1 MIFIKKSDKL
11 WMSLSYPIDSKGGLV
26 KVVDAKKYFK
36 YYYFHLFLNFAL
48 IIFGAILLI
57 GVKVSDEIIDFYY
70 YSNFASIIFIFWKV
84 MGFNRIFLSSADSV
98 RRVPIMMGLN
108 FSFAY
113 ISVAFLE
120 ISVAANLQGLA
131 RDAAGVLGVCFFIY
145 AFMPFLNWFLLH
157 LKKYKHI
164 KY

>member
-11 WMSLSYPIDSKGGLV
+11 WISLSYPMDSRGGLV

-36 YYYFHLFLNFAL
+36 YYYFHLFLNFIL
-48 IIFGAILLI
+48 IVFGAILLAGI
-57 GVKVSDEIIDFYY
+57 KIPDEIINIYY
-70 YSNFASIIFIFWKV
+70 YSNFASIVFIFWKV
-84 MGFNRIFLSSADSV
+84 IGFNRIFLSSADGV

-113 ISVAFLE
+113 ISIAFFE
-120 ISVAANLQGLA
+120 ILVAADLQGLA
-131 RDAAGVLGVCFFIY
+131 RDAAGILGVCFFIY

-157 LKKYKHI
+157 LKKYRHI